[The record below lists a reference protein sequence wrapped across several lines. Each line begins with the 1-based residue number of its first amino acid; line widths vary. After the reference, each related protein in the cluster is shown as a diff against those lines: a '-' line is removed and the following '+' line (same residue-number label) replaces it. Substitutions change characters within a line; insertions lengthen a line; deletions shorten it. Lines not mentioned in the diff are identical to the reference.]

1 MSTAPYIPRTDS
13 LADKVCRYF
22 MRLPAEELLSR
33 EIAAN
38 YGTTPSNVG
47 HQLTSA
53 VEAGY
58 LQVDGSV
65 YCAGKKLHLLA
76 KAHEQLRESGAVVT
90 GDAAKTVHGV
100 AQPPLRKPRTV
111 NKPFKFDLSS
121 VKVEPGVPMPPNH
134 RTGLDW
140 TALLN
145 RLAVGDSFA
154 LPADGRASVSKA
166 ITTYKRLMPG
176 KEMSVRKVE
185 DGLRVWRVK

>member
-1 MSTAPYIPRTDS
+1 MSTSPYIPRTDS

-38 YGTTPSNVG
+38 YGTTASNVG
-47 HQLTSA
+47 HQLASA
-53 VEAGY
+53 VEAEY

-76 KAHEQLRESGAVVT
+76 KAHEQLREADTVDLPKTTQAAAQAAV
-90 GDAAKTVHGV
+90 
-100 AQPPLRKPRTV
+100 RKPRTV
-111 NKPFKFDLSS
+111 GKRFNFDLST

-134 RTGLDW
+134 RTGMDW
-140 TALLN
+140 SALLN

-154 LPADGRASVSKA
+154 LPADARSSVSKA
-166 ITTYKRLMPG
+166 ITLYKASTG
-176 KEMSVRKVE
+176 KDMSLRKVE

>member
-38 YGTTPSNVG
+38 YGTTASNVG

-65 YCAGKKLHLLA
+65 YCAGKKLHMLA
-76 KAHEQLRESGAVVT
+76 KAHEQLREADVVDLSKASG
-90 GDAAKTVHGV
+90 GAAT
-100 AQPPLRKPRTV
+100 PPVRKPRTV
-111 NKPFKFDLSS
+111 NRPFKFDLST
-121 VKVEPGVPMPPNH
+121 VKVEAGVHMPPNH
-134 RTGLDW
+134 RTGMDW
-140 TALLN
+140 TSLLN
-145 RLAVGDSFA
+145 RLVVGDSFG

-166 ITTYKRLMPG
+166 ITLYKRSTG

-185 DGLRVWRVK
+185 NGLRVWRTK